1 MINSE
6 LGCKCVKYMT
16 EKGADK
22 SQYTLAVHDK
32 EEINFNETGIVLFR
46 STNHSEIT
54 LRAIK
59 VKKMSKVSMT
69 NMEEEFI
76 QDRISDLIDMCEA
89 SEADENNDIAPYQN
103 PEEFS
108 SGEQKADVDKIYRVI
123 EKFLEDCKEKYPSL
137 KINES
142 YICFNKIQKHIVNS
156 NGVDF
161 KTTKGE
167 YTISIMYAAKEGEK
181 SSSFNGIYINVE
193 EMPEDLLA
201 HSNIKDKL
209 KESIEQLNCTGI
221 SGKFN
226 GAMIITPECLLDLVS
241 CYNNAF
247 LSDMTL
253 ITKTSILCN
262 KLNQRVASE
271 KLTISCNVNHPD
283 ISSKVFVTEDG
294 IKAENVTYIENG
306 VLKSYLLS
314 LYGSKKTGLKLNP
327 TEEIIMIN
335 PGSESLEA
343 IIGGTAKGIV
353 LGRFSGGEPASNGDF
368 SGVAKNSYYIED
380 GEIKFPLKE
389 TMISG
394 NLYDIFNSI
403 EDISKE
409 VLNLGYASLPWI
421 KVSGV
426 TISGKE

>member
-6 LGCKCVKYMT
+6 LGSRCIKYMA

-22 SQYTLAVHDK
+22 SQYTLVIHDK

-59 VKKMSKVSMT
+59 ANKMSKVSMT
-69 NMEEEFI
+69 NLEGGFI
-76 QDRISDLIDMCEA
+76 KERISDLMDMCNA
-89 SEADENNDIAPYQN
+89 SEVDENNDIAPYQN
-103 PEEFS
+103 PEEFKA
-108 SGEQKADVDKIYRVI
+108 GEDKADVEKIYRVI
-123 EKFLEDCKEKYPSL
+123 DKFLRDCKEQYPSL

-142 YICFNKIQKHIVNS
+142 YICFNKVKEHIVNS

-161 KTTKGE
+161 GTSTGE
-167 YTISIMYAAKEGEK
+167 YAISIFYAAKEGGK
-181 SSSFNGIYINVE
+181 SASFNGIYVCTNELPESLLEFGNVK
-193 EMPEDLLA
+193 A
-201 HSNIKDKL
+201 KL
-209 KESIEQLNCTGI
+209 QESIEQLNCTGI

-226 GAMIITPECLLDLVS
+226 GTMIITPECLLDLIS
-241 CYNNAF
+241 AYNESF
-247 LSDMTL
+247 LSDMPL
-253 ITKTSILCN
+253 ITKTSILCD
-262 KLNQRVASE
+262 KLGEKIASE
-271 KLTISCNVNHPD
+271 KLTISCNANHSD
-283 ISSKVFVTEDG
+283 ISRKAFVTKDG

-306 VLKSYLLS
+306 ILKSYLLS
-314 LYGSKKTGLKLNP
+314 QYGAKKTGLKLNP
-327 TEEIIMIN
+327 TEQVIKVE
-335 PGSESLEA
+335 PGNISLEDIVKA
-343 IIGGTAKGIV
+343 TDKGIV

-368 SGVAKNSYYIED
+368 SGVAKNSYYIEG

-409 VLNLGYASLPWI
+409 VLNLGYASVPWI